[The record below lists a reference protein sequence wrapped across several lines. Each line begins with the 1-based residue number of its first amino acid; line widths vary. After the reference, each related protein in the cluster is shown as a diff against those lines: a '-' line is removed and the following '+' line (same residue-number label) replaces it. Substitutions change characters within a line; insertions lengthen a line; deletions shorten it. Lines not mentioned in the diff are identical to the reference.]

1 MPYIEYESHHDISS
15 EIPMILK
22 EMRLR
27 SLGRPQ
33 NVIINWHTNI
43 EVVYCTG
50 GEGEILY
57 GTKRIPI
64 KKGDIVVVNSEVFHD
79 QITTSSLEFYYL
91 IIDNNFCH
99 QNGIYPEKIQFDDF
113 ISSNETEML
122 FKKIIEANRTFGAY
136 RAAKIRYVVLGFM
149 IHLISEH
156 IVSTQRDTDNANTK
170 RIKDV
175 TNYIKMHFTEK
186 LTLEDVANQTNIS
199 KYYLVHEFKR
209 LTGKTV
215 VEYLNMLRCINA
227 RSMIKNDFSISS
239 AALSSGFDNLS
250 YFTRTYK
257 KYIGILP
264 SEDKK
269 SNKE

>member
-1 MPYIEYESHHDISS
+1 MAYIEYEPHHEISS
-15 EIPMILK
+15 EIPIILK

-27 SLGRPQ
+27 SSGKPQ
-33 NVIINWHTNI
+33 NIIINWHTNI

-64 KKGDIVVVNSEVFHD
+64 KKGDIVLVNSEVFHD
-79 QITTSSLEFYYL
+79 HITTSSLDFYFL
-91 IIDNNFCH
+91 IVDNNFCH
-99 QNGIYPEKIQFDDF
+99 QNGIHPEKIRFDDF
-113 ISSNETEML
+113 ISSSDTERL
-122 FKKIIEANRTFGAY
+122 FKKIIEANRTHGPY
-136 RAAKIRYVVLGFM
+136 RAAKIRYAVLGFM

-156 IVSTQRDTDNANTK
+156 IVSTERDTDNVNTK
-170 RIKDV
+170 RIKEV

-186 LTLEDVANQTNIS
+186 LTLEEIANKTNIS

-215 VEYLNMLRCINA
+215 IEYLNMLRCINA
-227 RSMIKNDFSISS
+227 RSMIRNDFSISA

-257 KYIGILP
+257 KYMNVLP
-264 SEDKK
+264 SEDKNTDK
-269 SNKE
+269 G